1 MGLNRPKRERVTEN
15 VTPPGL
21 PGDPGSGNGETEK
34 PWYRRWWVIALGVV
48 VLIGIIANLGGDE
61 AETEDPEAVATSTI
75 EETTASTSPATEPS
89 TTVQPTTTTT
99 PATTTT
105 TQATTT
111 TTLPVISSGVYIV
124 PTEFAPGLY
133 RVVGYWARLDANQEI
148 IDNDLVPENG
158 MALLNVRDTDAFVE
172 INGEAIAVADFNGGV
187 ADPILAGFTSGT
199 YLVGIDIQPG
209 QYRVTPE
216 TGSTAYFARLDA
228 NGEIIDNNLSE
239 GQLIAQIA
247 ESDWA
252 FSFTGTLERIE
263 G

>member
-1 MGLNRPKRERVTEN
+1 MSEN
-15 VTPPGL
+15 LTPPIL
-21 PGDPGSGNGETEK
+21 PGDSGSEDGSKAKK
-34 PWYRRWWVIALGVV
+34 PWYRRWWAIALGVV
-48 VLIGIIANLGGDE
+48 VLIGIIANLGGDD
-61 AETEDPEAVATSTI
+61 TVSEDPAAVATTST
-75 EETTASTSPATEPS
+75 EASTEFTGPV
-89 TTVQPTTTTT
+89 TTDADATTTTQEVST
-99 PATTTT
+99 TTEATTTT

-158 MALLNVRDTDAFVE
+158 MTLLNVRDSDAFVE

-187 ADPILAGFTSGT
+187 ADPVLMGFTSGT

-209 QYRVTPE
+209 QYRITPE
-216 TGSTAYFARLDA
+216 TGSTAYFARLDT

>member
-1 MGLNRPKRERVTEN
+1 MSDNLTPP
-15 VTPPGL
+15 VTPGEQGPE
-21 PGDPGSGNGETEK
+21 NGGKTEKK
-34 PWYRRWWVIALGVV
+34 PWYRRWWAIVLGVV
-48 VLIGIIANLGGDE
+48 VLIGIIANLGGE
-61 AETEDPEAVATSTI
+61 PENEDPEAVATSTT
-75 EETTASTSPATEPS
+75 EATTDDTSPAITEADAS
-89 TTVQPTTTTT
+89 TTTPAPTTTTT
-99 PATTTT
+99 EATTTT

-172 INGEAIAVADFNGGV
+172 INGEAISVAEFNGGV
-187 ADPILAGFTSGT
+187 ADPLLNGFTSGT

-209 QYRVTPE
+209 QYRITPE